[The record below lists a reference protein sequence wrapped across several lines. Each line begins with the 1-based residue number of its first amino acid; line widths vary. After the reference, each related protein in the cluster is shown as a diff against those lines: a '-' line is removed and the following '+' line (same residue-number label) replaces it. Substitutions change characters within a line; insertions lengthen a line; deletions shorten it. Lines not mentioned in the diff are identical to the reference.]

1 MSPSLVPFG
10 VCGASSAV
18 STPGPGGVSKGPCRH
33 CYCTRGLGA
42 RLLTGSATDMW
53 REAFHREP
61 LLMKSP
67 SRPAGLSRRSPALS
81 SLPWSS
87 STARPLPALGAR
99 LPSPPVMPSPTDTV
113 KTVSP
118 PDFSQQR
125 SNAPS
130 LLLKRNKAKN
140 LLIPLSHQ
148 RLPVSLL
155 HFSVQLLERIVLSCV
170 FTLLHSHSN
179 PLQSGFCPNAPSK
192 PCLLMT
198 PVLVLTGLHHC
209 SEHSRGPLFP
219 AVLRATVHT
228 ALQPLPLPLCPPT
241 FLPRA
246 ASAAATPGTGWPF
259 KAHSHPALLSGTLP
273 PDGSLPHCLQVEQE
287 DSRPWPPVADLAPRA
302 GPWYSP
308 PAHKQFTEHQ
318 CPDKT
323 TL

>member
-1 MSPSLVPFG
+1 MNKIIKKTVGKINILSII
-10 VCGASSAV
+10 SAV
-18 STPGPGGVSKGPCRH
+18 ILVVAVVVLAIFGYSTDAVSNDVNTLTVNVNQYAYNEYSDKIEESCNDVFDELNLSYSYDMKGEMIGDESEIVYVFKKDVDLKTAVEKLNSAFDAATANDGV
-33 CYCTRGLGA
+33 LA
-42 RLLTGSATDMW
+42 GSIIRVT
-53 REAFHREP
+53 
-61 LLMKSP
+61 
-67 SRPAGLSRRSPALS
+67 
-81 SLPWSS
+81 
-87 STARPLPALGAR
+87 T
-99 LPSPPVMPSPTDTV
+99 
-113 KTVSP
+113 
-118 PDFSQQR
+118 
-125 SNAPS
+125 N
-130 LLLKRNKAKN
+130 
-140 LLIPLSHQ
+140 I
-148 RLPVSLL
+148 
-155 HFSVQLLERIVLSCV
+155 
-170 FTLLHSHSN
+170 HSHSN

-228 ALQPLPLPLCPPT
+228 ALQPLPLLLCPPT

-246 ASAAATPGTGWPF
+246 PSAAATPGTDWPF
-259 KAHSHPALLSGTLP
+259 KAHSHPALVSGTLP

-308 PAHKQFTEHQ
+308 PAHKQFMEHQ